1 MRSESDGQ
9 CDMKNKV
16 YWSLVR
22 HRDCLVLTW
31 RGWLLLV
38 LSLAALSVVTVRELH
53 PFLAVTEPV
62 ASGLLVVEGWVPDVA
77 MEAAIAEFKQHYY
90 EKVCVTGGPISRG
103 AQLSDYKTFAEQGTA
118 TLLKLGLST
127 NEVQAIPSAWFCRD
141 RTYAEAV
148 ALRRW
153 MRNRTVASTTVH
165 LITEGSHARRSRL
178 LFQRV
183 LGSGVT
189 VGVTSIPSGEYD
201 PEHWWLSSEGVRT
214 VVGEALA
221 YGYARF
227 FFWPAEE

>member
-1 MRSESDGQ
+1 
-9 CDMKNKV
+9 MKKKV
-16 YWSLVR
+16 CWGLVR

-31 RGWLLLV
+31 RGCLLLV

-62 ASGLLVVEGWVPDVA
+62 ANGLLVVEGWVPDVA
-77 MEAAIAEFKQHYY
+77 MNAAIAEFKQHHY

-103 AQLSDYKTFAEQGTA
+103 AQLSVYKTFAEMGTA
-118 TLLKLGLST
+118 TLLKLGLSK
-127 NEVQAIPSAWFCRD
+127 NEVQAIPSAWIRRD

-148 ALRRW
+148 ALKMW
-153 MRNRTVASTTVH
+153 MQDSGVSSTTVH

-201 PEHWWLSSEGVRT
+201 PEHWWQSSEGVRT
-214 VVGEALA
+214 VVGETLA

-227 FFWPAEE
+227 LFRSAEK